1 MTELEKAARQALEAL
16 ESCEMSNYGRDWVW
30 PATAHETAMKNVK
43 EAITALREALAEQ
56 PAQQEPVCDKDPRG
70 CWSVRCQIGKV
81 CKNKSPQPSKPWVGL
96 TEEERLALAMHE
108 NFGSVADYAEAIE
121 AKLREK
127 NA

>member
-56 PAQQEPVCDKDPRG
+56 PAQTEF
-70 CWSVRCQIGKV
+70 
-81 CKNKSPQPSKPWVGL
+81 KPDWMNYQQGL
-96 TEEERLALAMHE
+96 ADGAAAER
-108 NFGSVADYAEAIE
+108 EACLLE
-121 AKLREK
+121 AKYYAKNSETARNIVEK
-127 NA
+127 IRARGQA